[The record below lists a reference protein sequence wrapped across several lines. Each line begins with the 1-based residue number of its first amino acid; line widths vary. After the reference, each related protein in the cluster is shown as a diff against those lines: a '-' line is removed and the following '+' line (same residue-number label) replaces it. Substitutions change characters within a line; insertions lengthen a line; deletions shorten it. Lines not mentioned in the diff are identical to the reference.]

1 MIERFDMPEIKDS
14 FIGAW
19 IIPEPIIDSIW
30 DYWQSEKDKRYKGTA
45 ASDPDTN
52 YYSNVENVKKS
63 TELNVKAIDETPTW
77 LNYRKHLQFCLDD
90 YFIQYDTANDV
101 AKFNIHRD
109 YQIQF
114 YEKGEGFYAWH
125 CENSGVMHN
134 SDRCLVFMTYCN
146 NVPNGG
152 THFKNQKLTIPAIK
166 GLTLIWPPWWTH
178 THKGQIAEEH
188 EKMIVTGWYSHENIL
203 RNILENDSI

>member
-1 MIERFDMPEIKDS
+1 MIERFDMPELKDS

-19 IIPEPIIDSIW
+19 VMPEPIIDSIW
-30 DYWQSEKDKRYKGTA
+30 DYWQSEKDKRFKGEV
-45 ASDPDTN
+45 ASGKP
-52 YYSNVENVKKS
+52 ELKKS
-63 TELNVKAIDETPTW
+63 TDLEISAYDETPIW
-77 LNYRKHLQFCLDD
+77 LNYRKQLQLCLDD
-90 YFIQYDTANDV
+90 YFVQHESANDV
-101 AKFNIHRD
+101 AKFNIYRD
-109 YQIQF
+109 YLIQF
-114 YEKGEGFYAWH
+114 YKKGEGFFPWH
-125 CENSGVMHN
+125 SENPGTIKTC
-134 SDRCLVFMTYCN
+134 DRSLVFMTYCN